1 MSIHVK
7 ARRASGRTR
16 RWLCVMNISVGDGP
30 TEPRALEGYK
40 DSQRVRVLLRMPL
53 HNGMFP
59 EFRYDGQYIHFRME
73 DGPVVVRCAVTTDFL
88 DALAR
93 TDAIGL
99 KHHRTLFTLYRDEVE
114 RIASRKYDAGDGMP
128 LVTTSDL
135 PSSASR
141 NPI

>member
-1 MSIHVK
+1 M
-7 ARRASGRTR
+7 
-16 RWLCVMNISVGDGP
+16 GP
-30 TEPRALEGYK
+30 RNLGLMRALK
-40 DSQRVRVLLRMPL
+40 DSQWVRVLLRMPL

-73 DGPVVVRCAVTTDFL
+73 DGPAVVRCAVTTDFL

-99 KHHRTLFTLYRDEVE
+99 KHHRTLFALYRDEVE
-114 RIASRKYDAGDGMP
+114 RIASQKYDAGDGMP

-135 PSSASR
+135 PSRASR